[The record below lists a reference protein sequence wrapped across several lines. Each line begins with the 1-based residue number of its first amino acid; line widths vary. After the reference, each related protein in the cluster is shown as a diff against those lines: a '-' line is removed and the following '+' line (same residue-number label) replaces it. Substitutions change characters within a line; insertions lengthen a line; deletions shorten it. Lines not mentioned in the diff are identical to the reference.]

1 MTESLFLQAFKDVPL
16 RRTPY
21 WFMRQAGRF
30 LPEYR
35 EVRSNFNSFLNFCY
49 TPQAV
54 KQVTLQPL
62 KRFGCDAAILF
73 SDIMVIPDALGMR
86 VTFEEGEGPRLDPIK
101 SANDMINL
109 KQERVLSYLAPV
121 FEGIELIRKELD
133 REKAL
138 IGFSGA
144 PWTLACYMI
153 EGKTS
158 RDFNKTREF
167 SFGQYE
173 EFIGLID
180 LLTNAITEYLK
191 AQIAAGVDC
200 VQLFDSWAGLVPARD
215 FDQFVTEPTKKIV
228 KEIKNRYPHIPII
241 GFAKGAGVNLV
252 SYAQKTGLDAV
263 GIDATTPMG
272 WAKEQLGTV
281 LLQGNLDPILLATD
295 KQKAIRET
303 HAILET
309 MRGRPFIFNL
319 GHGVVPH
326 TPIENV
332 EAVAKTIR
340 AFN

>member
-1 MTESLFLQAFKDVPL
+1 MTDSLFLQAFKKEPL

-35 EVRSNFNSFLNFCY
+35 DVRSKFNSFLNFCY

-54 KQVTLQPL
+54 KTVTLQPL

-121 FEGIELIRKELD
+121 FEGVELIRKELD
-133 REKAL
+133 SDKAL

-167 SFGQYE
+167 SFAQRE

-180 LLTNAITEYLK
+180 LLTNCVSEYLK
-191 AQIAAGVDC
+191 AQIAAGVNC
-200 VQLFDSWAGLVPARD
+200 VQLFDSWAGLVPACE
-215 FDQFVTEPTKKIV
+215 FEQFVVEPTRKIV
-228 KEIKNRYPHIPII
+228 KEIKNRYPEIPVI
-241 GFAKGAGVNLV
+241 GFAKGVGTNLI
-252 SYAQKTGLDAV
+252 SYAQKTGLSAV

-272 WAKEQLGTV
+272 WAKDNAGSA
-281 LLQGNLDPILLATD
+281 LLQGNLDPILLASD
-295 KQKAIRET
+295 KQRAIKET
-303 HAILET
+303 RSILET
-309 MRGRPFIFNL
+309 MRGTPFIFNL
-319 GHGVVPH
+319 GHGVIPQ

-340 AFN
+340 SFV